1 MTEEFYQKA
10 YQYVKDVL
18 YSDSGLGVVYFDNV
32 ANRVNAMNKNQE
44 VAKFMVESIENERAI
59 IDEIINAGLAEINS
73 WQYVVNMDNFQRFVN
88 ASVMVP
94 MARGIYEKVKS
105 ESLSK

>member
-10 YQYVKDVL
+10 YQFVKDVL
-18 YSDSGLGVVYFDNV
+18 YSDSGLGIVYFDNV
-32 ANRVNAMNKNQE
+32 ANREDAMNKNQE
-44 VAKFMVESIENERAI
+44 VARYMADSIDNERAI
-59 IDEIINAGLAEINS
+59 IDEIINRGVAEINS
-73 WQYVVNMDNFQRFVN
+73 WQYLVNMDNFQKFVN

-94 MARGIYEKVKS
+94 MARDAYEKLKL